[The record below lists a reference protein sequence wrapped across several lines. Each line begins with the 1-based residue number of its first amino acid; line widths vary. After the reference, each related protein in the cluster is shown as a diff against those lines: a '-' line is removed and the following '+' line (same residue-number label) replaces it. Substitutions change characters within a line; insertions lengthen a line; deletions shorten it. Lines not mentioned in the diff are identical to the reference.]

1 MLEVVD
7 VSVRYGGITAL
18 SGVSMRLA
26 KGDLHGLIGPN
37 GAGKTTLLDVISGI
51 ATAAS
56 GRIMLDGADV
66 TRHSIEWRSR
76 HGIARTFQRLQLFGL
91 LSVEE
96 NLLAALE
103 WEGGGGGLL
112 GDALLL
118 PMRRRHE
125 RSRRARVHETLDLC
139 GIDKQMWGR
148 RANTLSLGAGR
159 LVELARALVGRPS
172 VLLLDEPT
180 SGLEENDVER
190 VGEIVRTI
198 AQELNCAIG
207 IVEHNISFVMNLCTE
222 IVVLESGQVLAQG
235 DPVSISTDP
244 AVVEAYL
251 G

>member
-1 MLEVVD
+1 MLEVED

-18 SGVSMRLA
+18 SHVSMRLA
-26 KGDLHGLIGPN
+26 NGKVRGLIGPN

-51 ATAAS
+51 TMASS
-56 GRIMLDGADV
+56 GRILLDGSEV

-91 LSVEE
+91 LTVEE

-103 WEGGGGGLL
+103 WEGGGAGLL

-118 PMRRRHE
+118 PRRRRHE
-125 RSRRARVHETLDLC
+125 RLRRVRVGEILDVC
-139 GIDKQMWGR
+139 GIEKQMWGR
-148 RANTLSLGAGR
+148 RANTLPLGAGR

-172 VLLLDEPT
+172 ALLLDEPT
-180 SGLEENDVER
+180 SGLEENDVDR
-190 VGEIVRTI
+190 VGEIVQNMAR
-198 AQELNCAIG
+198 ELNCAVG
-207 IVEHNISFVMNLCTE
+207 IVEHNIGFVMNLCSE
-222 IVVLESGQVLAQG
+222 IVVLESGQILAEG
-235 DPVSISTDP
+235 DPASISTDP